1 MVSRLG
7 RCCQPWCPMMGGGGQ
22 VLVTA
27 SHLTNVSY
35 ALPVVCNIGK
45 SVDRRVSVPDVYS

>member
-1 MVSRLG
+1 
-7 RCCQPWCPMMGGGGQ
+7 MMGGGGQ

-27 SHLTNVSY
+27 SHLANVSY
-35 ALPVVCNIGK
+35 VLAVVCTIGK